1 MKKIFFILLLTHI
14 YLFAQG
20 STTKIETFRVYPYQ
34 SIVMPQTPL
43 VYFPARSISFGAGD
57 ITITDL
63 TANKIYRGSDVSS
76 FQGKFSIDATKIFE
90 RNEDFATNRNVG
102 FPVAAYAEMTF
113 FEPGVKYKISL
124 DPSVGCSQC
133 AGKNFGKFLGNNEF
147 IVEVLYPKL
156 LITPKLKEKYIFNDK
171 NVGFNLF
178 CKGLEDENLYTHT
191 IEIKNGNE
199 PTSATVKKMEGIK
212 GSEVSLDLLL
222 AELDNNNKYF
232 RIVGYYNGKEIPL
245 SANKVAE
252 FWTKMEINFDEYKVE
267 STWKQ
272 GTKENAP
279 ELDLTDEK
287 NLTFDFYYELEGGQ
301 KIGIF
306 NPVPSMDGESIIKIN
321 LEATQYKSK
330 AKKDRFSIELYKST
344 FESFRKDQIIEIIFD
359 FVDKDTKKSIN
370 KSLYCKKK

>member
-1 MKKIFFILLLTHI
+1 MRTTILLFFILSFSFLVYSQQLQTVKVSLYSKVLL
-14 YLFAQG
+14 
-20 STTKIETFRVYPYQ
+20 
-34 SIVMPQTPL
+34 PQEPI
-43 VYFPARSISFGAGD
+43 VYFPATSLSLGKGG
-57 ITITDL
+57 ITVKRNNANGEVVTEPEVIIDTTMVYKPKKSDL
-63 TANKIYRGSDVSS
+63 GSSEGRGYP
-76 FQGKFSIDATKIFE
+76 FSCAAELTFTK
-90 RNEDFATNRNVG
+90 
-102 FPVAAYAEMTF
+102 
-113 FEPGVKYKISL
+113 PGQTYYVKISASSSCL
-124 DPSVGCSQC
+124 GCNDPTTVPMGLYI
-133 AGKNFGKFLGNNEF
+133 GKNEFL
-147 IVEVLYPKL
+147 VEVDYPKL

-212 GSEVSLDLLL
+212 GSEVSLDSLL

-232 RIVGYYNGKEIPL
+232 RIIGYYNGKEIPL

-252 FWTKMEINFDEYKVE
+252 FWTKMEIDFDNYKVE

-301 KIGIF
+301 KIRIF
-306 NPVPSMDGESIIKIN
+306 NPVPSMESEPIIKIN
-321 LEATQYKSK
+321 LEATQYKSN

-344 FESFRKDQIIEIIFD
+344 FETFRKDQIIEIIFD